1 MNAAV
6 PDGFSLFSYIDDLG
20 CAQHMSKSV
29 FLKFVSNIWSRTS
42 MQHVQGH
49 SFHIGGAVELLLTG
63 VAPHVV
69 AAIGGWTSLA
79 FLVFWR
85 HLEDILIS
93 QVADAYDEHWGRNL
107 YTFVGYPLRPPQKM
121 ALYYVLLT
129 SKVPDGLHWTMS
141 VTAVRTA
148 REEFSGV
155 PVFWLG
161 HSMGG
166 GEVLSFMTQQ
176 SYESPC
182 HAETVTSLTGV
193 IITSPLIKQTIPV
206 SKTLRWL
213 GEKVAT
219 ISPYTLI
226 PAAVSLDDLSHSLEF
241 NDAYSKDPLIK
252 STGTLRG
259 IGEILT
265 EGKKLLSMGC
275 HHWPKKIPFL
285 LIHGDTDKVTSAKAT
300 QTFFKV
306 IDTED
311 KQIMIYPEG
320 LHELQN
326 EPPVIRQ
333 KFVTDIVSF
342 VQGRTS
348 TPVPLR
354 DSTHEHTDSNE
365 NIAGVTIASLK
376 SSSSAP
382 NSTVPNTQSS
392 LEIDQDGDVMKVTPK
407 L

>member
-1 MNAAV
+1 MNLCKSIIISNPAAGRGRWILGPQETQFYTRTYTPLSV
-6 PDGFSLFSYIDDLG
+6 TPCALVVFVHGF
-20 CAQHMSKSV
+20 QE
-29 FLKFVSNIWSRTS
+29 
-42 MQHVQGH
+42 
-49 SFHIGGAVELLLTG
+49 HIHL
-63 VAPHVV
+63 
-69 AAIGGWTSLA
+69 SLA
-79 FLVFWR
+79 ENGIVLWAFDQQGSRWTALDNECHSKNSFW
-85 HLEDILIS
+85 
-93 QVADAYDEHWGRNL
+93 GK
-107 YTFVGYPLRPPQKM
+107 TGC
-121 ALYYVLLT
+121 
-129 SKVPDGLHWTMS
+129 
-141 VTAVRTA
+141 
-148 REEFSGV
+148 V
-155 PVFWLG
+155 PVFLLG

-182 HAETVTSLTGV
+182 HAETVASLTGV

-241 NDAYSKDPLIK
+241 NNAYSKDPLIK
-252 STGTLRG
+252 SMGTLRG

-285 LIHGDTDKVTSAKAT
+285 LIHGDTDKVMSAKAT

-354 DSTHEHTDSNE
+354 DSTHEHTDSNK
-365 NIAGVTIASLK
+365 NIAGVTIASPK

-382 NSTVPNTQSS
+382 NSTAPNTQSS
-392 LEIDQDGDVMKVTPK
+392 LEIDQDGDVMKVTPE

>member
-1 MNAAV
+1 MNLCKSIIISNSAAGRGNISYNV
-6 PDGFSLFSYIDDLG
+6 SDRWILGPQETQFYTRTYTPLSVTPCALIVFVHGFQEHIHLSLAENGIVLWAFD
-20 CAQHMSKSV
+20 Q
-29 FLKFVSNIWSRTS
+29 
-42 MQHVQGH
+42 QG
-49 SFHIGGAVELLLTG
+49 S
-63 VAPHVV
+63 
-69 AAIGGWTSLA
+69 GWTALDNECHSKN
-79 FLVFWR
+79 
-85 HLEDILIS
+85 S
-93 QVADAYDEHWGRNL
+93 SWGK
-107 YTFVGYPLRPPQKM
+107 TGWSDQM
-121 ALYYVLLT
+121 Q
-129 SKVPDGLHWTMS
+129 D
-141 VTAVRTA
+141 
-148 REEFSGV
+148 FSGV
-155 PVFWLG
+155 PVFLLG

-182 HAETVTSLTGV
+182 HAETVASLTRV

-252 STGTLRG
+252 STRTLRG

-326 EPPVIRQ
+326 EPPVIHQ

-354 DSTHEHTDSNE
+354 DSTHEHTDSSE
-365 NIAGVTIASLK
+365 NIAGVTIASPK

-382 NSTVPNTQSS
+382 NSTAPNTQSS